1 MSNTYTWTATNLIG
15 YPQYEGETDVVT
27 TVFYIVAADDGQG
40 HTANIQGSQQTPL
53 DPAVPFIPYA
63 DLTNEIVI
71 GWVQDDL
78 GENGVASIY
87 ANLDAQIEAQI
98 NPPLTPQSFPLPW
111 GFATG
116 TVSNYVPP
124 APPVMIVPPMLPQV
138 TPPLVISD
146 PASSDSLTEAPV
158 VIEPAAPDESAP
170 AN

>member
-1 MSNTYTWTATNLIG
+1 MANTYTWTATNLIG

-63 DLTNEIVI
+63 DLTNDIVI
-71 GWVQDDL
+71 GWVQNAL
-78 GENGVASIY
+78 SANGVTSIY

-98 NPPLTPQSFPLPW
+98 NPPQSPESFPLPW
-111 GFATG
+111 GSATG

-124 APPVMIVPPMLPQV
+124 APVVEIVPP
-138 TPPLVISD
+138 LVEQAVPTLVVSE
-146 PASSDSLTEAPV
+146 PASSDSLTESPV